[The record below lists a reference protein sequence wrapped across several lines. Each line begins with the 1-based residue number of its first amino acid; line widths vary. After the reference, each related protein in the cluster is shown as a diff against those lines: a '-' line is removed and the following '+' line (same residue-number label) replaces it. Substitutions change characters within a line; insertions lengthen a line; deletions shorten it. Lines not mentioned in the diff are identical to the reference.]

1 NMGCLWI
8 YIISF
13 TEHAHKFEYVVLLAL
28 VFVTVLFLMQWEV
41 GRPAQEPGAPPPP
54 TSAGGRGS
62 VLGRVLG
69 AVHQLLPDLQIR
81 APERRRGPG
90 GRGCPPGRY
99 GAAELRPALERP
111 PQDPRAPGASGG
123 AFLTD
128 SLTPAQQQEKQRGE
142 EKHCFNLYASD
153 RISLSRGLGPDT
165 RPTECLEQTFA
176 RCPPLPTTS
185 VIIVFHNEAWST
197 LMRTVFSVL
206 HTAPAR
212 LLKEVILVDDASV
225 DEALQGGLDA
235 FLKPL
240 GQVRVVRQRERKG
253 LITARL
259 LGASVATGDTL
270 TFLDAHCECFSG
282 WLEPLLARIAENY
295 TAVVSPD
302 ITTIDLNTFE
312 FMKPSPYGQNH
323 NRGNFDWGLS
333 FGWESLPEH
342 EKQRRKD
349 ETYPIRTPTFAGG
362 LFSISKEYFYHIGSY
377 DEEMEIWGGENIEM
391 SFRVWQCGG
400 QLEILP
406 CSVVG
411 HVFRN
416 KSPHSFPKG
425 TQVIARNQVRLA
437 EVWMDEYKEIF
448 YRRNQQAGQLA
459 IQGAFGD
466 VSRRVQLRQRLQ
478 CKTFTWFLNTVYPE
492 VFMPDLY
499 PPQFGS
505 VRSEGKEACLDA
517 GENNEG
523 GKQLIMYPCHGL
535 GGNQYFEYS
544 SHQEI
549 RHNIQKELC
558 LHGKDG
564 LVKLED
570 CQYKGK
576 HTLVGAE
583 QEWELKDNHLFYL
596 RGADMCLSAGSG
608 QPALAGCDASDR
620 SQLWTFI

>member
-1 NMGCLWI
+1 MTPLRRVLRRRL
-8 YIISF
+8 
-13 TEHAHKFEYVVLLAL
+13 HPLKVVLVAL
-28 VFVTVLFLMQWEV
+28 VFVTVVFLMQWEV
-41 GRPAQEPGAPPPP
+41 GRPGPAQEPWQQDP
-54 TSAGGRGS
+54 AGKQAS
-62 VLGRVLG
+62 VLGLVMG
-69 AVHQLLPDLQIR
+69 AVNQLMPNMQIR
-81 APERRRGPG
+81 APERKPGPTG
-90 GRGCPPGRY
+90 GRQACPPGRY
-99 GAAELRPALERP
+99 TAAELRPALERP
-111 PQDPRAPGASGG
+111 AQDPLAPGASGK
-123 AFLTD
+123 AFHTD
-128 SLTPAQQQEKQRGE
+128 SLTPAEQKEKEQGE

-153 RISLSRGLGPDT
+153 RISLSRDLGPDT
-165 RPTECLEQTFA
+165 RPPECMEQTFR
-176 RCPPLPTTS
+176 RCPALPTTS

-197 LMRTVFSVL
+197 LLRTVFSVL
-206 HTAPAR
+206 HTSPAL
-212 LLKEVILVDDASV
+212 LLKEIILVDDASM
-225 DEALQGGLDA
+225 DGALKDGLDEY
-235 FLKPL
+235 LKPL
-240 GQVRVVRQRERKG
+240 GVVRVVRQRERKG
-253 LITARL
+253 LMAARL
-259 LGASVATGDTL
+259 LGASVASGDTL

-333 FGWESLPEH
+333 FGWESLPAH
-342 EKQRRKD
+342 EKLRRKD
-349 ETYPIRTPTFAGG
+349 ETYPIKTPTFAGG

-406 CSVVG
+406 CSIVG

-416 KSPHSFPKG
+416 KSPHTFPKG

-459 IQGAFGD
+459 KQRAFGD
-466 VSRRVQLRQRLQ
+466 VSRRVELRKRLQ
-478 CKTFTWFLNTVYPE
+478 CKSFTWFLNTVYPE
-492 VFMPDLY
+492 VFMPDLN
-499 PPQFGS
+499 PPKFGS
-505 VRSEGKEACLDA
+505 VKSVGKESCLDA
-517 GENNEG
+517 GEDNEG

-564 LVKLED
+564 QVKLED

-576 HTLVGAE
+576 NTLVGAE
-583 QEWELKDNHLFYL
+583 QKWELKDNHLFYTP
-596 RGADMCLSAGSG
+596 GSDMCLSARSA
-608 QPALAGCDASDR
+608 QPSLAACDASDPL
-620 SQLWTFI
+620 QHWTFT